1 MAFGNRTLK
10 FDTLAIANPTA
21 SASVAQQEVSV
32 SDVNIDPSILQTG
45 ALNLIG
51 AGMVDV
57 GNFEPINP
65 SEEPPIV
72 EQPSTESPTDE
83 TPTDD
88 SGEVEEPLADAQP
101 ETETETEPEY
111 QPEEE
116 AKTNISGGT
125 TEIGFPAWFENSL
138 KKGGM
143 IAGLGVLGFIGY
155 KVADATGVIDKI
167 TEKKPA
173 AKTPQKKDKMM
184 AESCEHRSYTP
195 DFNLEKPMDTDD
207 EEEEAV
213 IVPIFCD
220 DCGIRGET
228 VYLHGYNEYDDS
240 NLSWFDAETFN
251 ADDDEV
257 ESEKEK
263 IMNSIRGE
271 LFDLQNEKMKVGRIH
286 GL

>member
-21 SASVAQQEVSV
+21 SASIAQQEVSA
-32 SDVNIDPSILQTG
+32 SDVNIDPAILQTG
-45 ALNLIG
+45 SLNLIG

-72 EQPSTESPTDE
+72 EQPSPESPTDE

-101 ETETETEPEY
+101 ETEQTEPEY

-184 AESCEHRSYTP
+184 AEGCEHRSYTP
-195 DFNLEKPMDTDD
+195 DFNLERPMDASWSKVGQIESYEWDDDDD
-207 EEEEAV
+207 EQAV
-213 IVPIFCD
+213 IVPIICD
-220 DCGIRGET
+220 DCGRKGQT
-228 VYLHGYNEYDDS
+228 VYL
-240 NLSWFDAETFN
+240 W
-251 ADDDEV
+251 
-257 ESEKEK
+257 
-263 IMNSIRGE
+263 
-271 LFDLQNEKMKVGRIH
+271 LQRI
-286 GL
+286 

>member
-10 FDTLAIANPTA
+10 FDTLAIANPVA
-21 SASVAQQEVSV
+21 SASVA
-32 SDVNIDPSILQTG
+32 SDVSIDPSILQTG
-45 ALNLIG
+45 SLNLIG

-88 SGEVEEPLADAQP
+88 SGEVDEPLADAQP
-101 ETETETEPEY
+101 ETEQTEPEY

-173 AKTPQKKDKMM
+173 AKTPQKKDEM
-184 AESCEHRSYTP
+184 
-195 DFNLEKPMDTDD
+195 
-207 EEEEAV
+207 EE
-213 IVPIFCD
+213 
-220 DCGIRGET
+220 
-228 VYLHGYNEYDDS
+228 
-240 NLSWFDAETFN
+240 
-251 ADDDEV
+251 
-257 ESEKEK
+257 
-263 IMNSIRGE
+263 
-271 LFDLQNEKMKVGRIH
+271 
-286 GL
+286 